1 CVVIGDFWRVVCV
14 VIEGISSVHLVQQ
27 HYQHEFLPVLKDRYK
42 VIPISGD
49 AGEERFFFANFVKE
63 NDVVICTAQI
73 LQNALIHQSEEK
85 HVEMTDFTLLIID
98 ECHHTHKNGVY
109 NKLMEEYLIK
119 KLRGERNLP
128 QILGLTASP
137 GTGRAT
143 SMEKA
148 VEHIMQVCA
157 NLDTWRIMSH
167 NEQSNGPAAVTKQP
181 EKQYDLVS
189 ERAQDPFGDELKM
202 LMLRIHEF
210 LGDPDFPFSEFGTQ
224 TYEQKIVEMEKE
236 GEKKR
241 TCALHLRKYN
251 DALFIHDTVRMI
263 DAFRHLDRFYSEEKI
278 TRPLTDESERFLL
291 WMYDEHQN
299 VGDLA
304 NDARYENPKLS
315 KLEDILRDL
324 FQSSSDSRGII
335 FTRTRQ
341 STHDLHD
348 WIQGNAGLQ
357 AIGIKTAPLTGA
369 GQSNQTKPMTQNEQ
383 LEVIER
389 FRKGHLNLLLSTS
402 VAEEGMDIPQCNIV
416 VRYGLM
422 TNETSMIQARGRARH
437 EESRYSFLAQTGSK
451 EMRREITNE
460 TLEGL
465 MKQAIKR
472 VQNMPEREYLQQV
485 SVARV
490 KNQRKDDLKGL
501 FNPDDVILHC
511 KGCNTAVA
519 RGSDIRVVENSQYVN
534 VNANFKVYYKVSAT
548 SIVFEKKMD
557 GWSPGR
563 SVRCHCGQNW
573 GFEMIYKNA
582 TLPIVSIKN
591 FAIQTPESRVSGKK
605 WKSVPFAVEDFNYS
619 QYCQEN
625 LLDLSDDDD

>member
-1 CVVIGDFWRVVCV
+1 
-14 VIEGISSVHLVQQ
+14 
-27 HYQHEFLPVLKDRYK
+27 
-42 VIPISGD
+42 
-49 AGEERFFFANFVKE
+49 
-63 NDVVICTAQI
+63 
-73 LQNALIHQSEEK
+73 
-85 HVEMTDFTLLIID
+85 MTDFTLLIID

-236 GEKKR
+236 GVVESNRKKR

-291 WMYDEHQN
+291 WMYDDNSDRLQ
-299 VGDLA
+299 DLA

-472 VQNMPEREYLQQV
+472 VQNMPEREYLQQIKELQKE
-485 SVARV
+485 SIIERQV